1 MNGLF
6 GSSSWLYILLV
17 GFFVGLLGRFFMP
30 GNNRMG
36 CLLTIVLGILGALL
50 AGWFG
55 QYMGWYAP
63 GEPVVSSVRWSARWP
78 CWPSCACSATAAD
91 PVPAS
96 LPVPDV
102 GAPSAPDM
110 PA

>member
-6 GSSSWLYILLV
+6 GSSSWLYIILV
-17 GFFVGLLGRFFMP
+17 GFLVGLLGRFFMP

-63 GEPVVSSVRWSARWP
+63 GQ
-78 CWPSCACSATAAD
+78 AAGFW
-91 PVPAS
+91 
-96 LPVPDV
+96 
-102 GAPSAPDM
+102 GALLGAIVILLIAGLFGGKQRSGSR
-110 PA
+110 

>member
-36 CLLTIVLGILGALL
+36 CLLTIVLGIVGALV

-55 QYMGWYAP
+55 QYMGWYRP
-63 GEPVVSSVRWSARWP
+63 GEPAGFFGAV
-78 CWPSCACSATAAD
+78 
-91 PVPAS
+91 
-96 LPVPDV
+96 V
-102 GAPSAPDM
+102 GAVAVLALMRLFTPRR
-110 PA
+110 

>member
-55 QYMGWYAP
+55 QYMDWYAP
-63 GEPVVSSVRWSARWP
+63 GEPAGFLGAV
-78 CWPSCACSATAAD
+78 
-91 PVPAS
+91 
-96 LPVPDV
+96 V
-102 GAPSAPDM
+102 GAVAVLAVLRLFSGRR
-110 PA
+110 

>member
-17 GFFVGLLGRFFMP
+17 GFFVGLLGRVFMP

-63 GEPVVSSVRWSARWP
+63 GEPAGFLGAV
-78 CWPSCACSATAAD
+78 
-91 PVPAS
+91 
-96 LPVPDV
+96 V
-102 GAPSAPDM
+102 GAVAVLAVLRLFSGRR
-110 PA
+110 